1 MFTDKQKRFLE
12 LEQRKDEFKKWKED
26 LQTALSELVGEQGLN
41 SYFQDE
47 RGTVYKLVECTGRFV
62 HFDKFSYDRTKRPG
76 ERAGTLSVKEAEAHG
91 FKVD

>member
-1 MFTDKQKRFLE
+1 MLTDKQKRFIE
-12 LEQRKDEFKKWKED
+12 LERRKDEIKQWYTD
-26 LQTALSELVGEQGLN
+26 LQTALSELIGEQGLN

-47 RGTVYKLVECTGRFV
+47 QGTVYKLVECDGRFV

-76 ERAGTLSVKEAEAHG
+76 ERAGTLTVKEAKEHG